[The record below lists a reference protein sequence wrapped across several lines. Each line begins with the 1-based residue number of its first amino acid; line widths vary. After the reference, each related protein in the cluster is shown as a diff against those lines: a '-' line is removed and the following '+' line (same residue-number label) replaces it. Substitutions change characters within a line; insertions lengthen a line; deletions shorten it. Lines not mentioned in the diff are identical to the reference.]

1 MPLPELNKP
10 KIRISRFLSATL
22 KEKYETHKP
31 LVHAALKQLR
41 DMNYPKATVMLW
53 DGGKKVRILFLIK
66 LKSQMPDFK
75 MYLCIYNKFGKT
87 VAGVDFTA
95 IQNKTPKCFQMGEL
109 I

>member
-1 MPLPELNKP
+1 MPLPEPNRP
-10 KIRISRFLSATL
+10 KIRISRILSETL
-22 KEKYETHKP
+22 KAKYEANKP

-41 DMNYPKATVMLW
+41 DMNYPKATVMNG
-53 DGGKKVRILFLIK
+53 DGRVRILFLIR

-87 VAGVDFTA
+87 IAGVDFTA

-109 I
+109 L